1 MIFAS
6 SPLLCYLVSDW
17 CWYSLEK
24 TTMVEV
30 VFFVRENSGTGAGW
44 SLCVIIRGGDGGG
57 VRRDVG

>member
-1 MIFAS
+1 
-6 SPLLCYLVSDW
+6 
-17 CWYSLEK
+17 
-24 TTMVEV
+24 MVEV